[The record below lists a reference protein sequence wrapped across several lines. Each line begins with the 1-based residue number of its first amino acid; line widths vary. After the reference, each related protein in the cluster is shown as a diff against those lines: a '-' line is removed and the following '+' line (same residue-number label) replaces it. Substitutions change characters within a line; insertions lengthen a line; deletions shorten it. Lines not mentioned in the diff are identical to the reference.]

1 MIPLR
6 WARCSRGPILGL
18 GLLTLT
24 STIRA
29 DPPSAQNAW
38 IEARPADAAEAALHQ
53 AALGALVDVGPLD
66 SVSAANPGS
75 AASGL
80 AQLAAGWLM
89 LGQHRFAEA
98 LPHLQHPDL
107 SRTALADHA
116 LLALAQAQEGLT
128 DPARASEA
136 YLTLLSAHPA
146 SPLACAALAGGS
158 RALEQAGRGQ
168 EAIALLERT
177 AKECPSEA
185 AAALLGLASLHER
198 EGRGA
203 AAAQAYDRLDREFPA
218 SPEARGASP
227 RLTALRSHLPA
238 LTPAERSERD
248 FKKAVAL
255 GNAALFRE
263 AAAVYR
269 SLLTRRLAPDRTAEV
284 RVRLG
289 RAQLTLKQYR
299 EATVTLTAVP
309 KGSAVEAEA
318 AYFLAKIQAKRKP
331 APAVYEDVARRFPGT
346 PWAEDALLN
355 LAQHFQKDAL
365 EDQALPY
372 YRRLLAAFPDG
383 RYADGATWRVAWW
396 EFRAGRYETAANLL
410 EQAAHARPQGS
421 AVPGFLYWAG
431 RSRLALAQNDAAKA
445 LYAETVRRFKHTYH
459 GLRAA
464 EALALVSAGA
474 SSTRPAGDAAAPAA
488 LDPSLERVRQLLL
501 IERIAEAGEE
511 LERLPASPQVQAT
524 RAWIDTRQGRLR
536 PAITAMKRAFPQW
549 KSQAGDDLPEAV
561 WKVIYPLEYADL
573 LQKRAQKEGLDPALV
588 AAIIWQESTFDA
600 GALSGAGARGL
611 MQVIPP
617 TGRKLARSL
626 GVTYRQRDLQNPEVS
641 LSFGTRY
648 LREMLDEFGGRL
660 ERALAAYN
668 AGPHRVVAWT
678 ASKPE
683 MSAEE
688 FIESIPFTETR
699 GYVMSILNHIEHYR
713 RIYGLAAA
721 PPSGPTGATAP

>member
-18 GLLTLT
+18 GLLSLA
-24 STIRA
+24 SAVRA
-29 DPPSAQNAW
+29 DAPNAQNAW
-38 IEARPADAAEAALHQ
+38 IEALPADAAEAALRQ
-53 AALGALVDVGPLD
+53 AVLGAGIEVASLEA
-66 SVSAANPGS
+66 VSAANPGS
-75 AASGL
+75 TASGL
-80 AQLAAGWLM
+80 ARLAAGLVL
-89 LGQHRFAEA
+89 LGSNRFADA

-107 SRTALADHA
+107 ARTALADHA
-116 LLALAQAQEGLT
+116 LLALARTQEGLG
-128 DPARASEA
+128 DPARAADA
-136 YLTLLSAHPA
+136 YLSLLKTHPA
-146 SPLACAALAGGS
+146 SPLACLALAGASQTLDQAS
-158 RALEQAGRGQ
+158 RSQ
-168 EAIALLERT
+168 EAAAWLERT

-185 AAALLGLASLHER
+185 PAALLSLASLHER
-198 EGRGA
+198 AGRAA

-218 SPEARGASP
+218 STQARGAGS
-227 RLTALRSHLPA
+227 RLAALRSQLPA
-238 LTPAERSERD
+238 QPAAERNERE
-248 FKKAVAL
+248 FRKAVAL
-255 GNAALFRE
+255 SNASLFRE
-263 AAAVYR
+263 AIPVYR
-269 SLLTRRLAPDRTAEV
+269 SLLTGRLAPERGAEV

-289 RAQLTLKQYR
+289 RALLTLKRYR
-299 EATVTLTAVP
+299 EATVALAAVP

-318 AYFLAKIQAKRKP
+318 AYFLARIKARRQP
-331 APAVYEDVARRFPGT
+331 APALYEDLVARFPGT

-372 YRRLLAAFPDG
+372 YRRLLAAFPNG
-383 RYADGATWRVAWW
+383 RYADRATWRVAWW
-396 EFRAGRYETAANLL
+396 EFRAGHYGIAAHML
-410 EQAAHARPQGS
+410 EQAAQARPEGFS
-421 AVPGFLYWAG
+421 ASGFLYWAG
-431 RSRLALAQNDAAKA
+431 RSRAALGESEPATA
-445 LYAETVRRFKHTYH
+445 LYQETVRRFKHTYH

-464 EALALVSAGA
+464 EALALVNAGA
-474 SSTRPAGDAAAPAA
+474 SSTRPAAATAPPAT

-501 IERIAEAGEE
+501 IERLAEAGDE
-511 LERLPASPQVQAT
+511 LSRLPANPQVQAT
-524 RAWIDTRQGRLR
+524 RAWIDRRQGRLR

-549 KSQAGDDLPEAV
+549 RSQAGDQLPEAV

-573 LQKRAQKEGLDPALV
+573 LQERAQKEGLDPALV
-588 AAIIWQESTFDA
+588 AAIVWQESTFDA
-600 GALSGAGARGL
+600 GAVSGAGARGL

-626 GVTYRQRDLQNPEVS
+626 GLSYRQRDLYDPELS
-641 LSFGTRY
+641 LTFGTRY

-668 AGPHRVVAWT
+668 AGPHRVAAWT

-699 GYVMSILNHIEHYR
+699 GYVMNILTHVEHYR

-721 PPSGPTGATAP
+721 PPSGASGATAP